1 MYYTIDK
8 EIITEFIVEKS
19 KFIAHMC
26 PVSTEEEAIL
36 YVESIRKKHYNATHN
51 VPVYVIGEKYEIQKY
66 SDDGEPAKTAGVPVL
81 EMLKKRSV
89 TNVCIVITRYFGGI
103 KLGTG
108 GLVRAYTHAA
118 QLAIDEVGL
127 KRVDEYATAIWE
139 YDYGYHD
146 KILHLLEK
154 FFHKIVDIQYT
165 SVIRMEIVM
174 NVGEYD
180 DFFAKLVELTSNQ
193 LKSTQK
199 EIVQLML

>member
-1 MYYTIDK
+1 MYYTIDR
-8 EIITEFIVEKS
+8 EVIAEFVVEKS
-19 KFIAHMC
+19 KFIAHMR
-26 PVSTEEEAIL
+26 PVSSEEEAVM

-51 VPVYVIGEKYEIQKY
+51 VPVYVIGEAYEIQKY

-118 QLAIDEVGL
+118 QLAIEEAGL
-127 KRVDEYATAIWE
+127 KRVDEYAKAIWE
-139 YDYGYHD
+139 YDYSYHD
-146 KILHLLEK
+146 KILHLLEQY
-154 FFHKIVDIQYT
+154 FHKILEIQYT
-165 SVIRMEIVM
+165 ANISVEIVM
-174 NVGEYD
+174 NVDEYD
-180 DFFAKLVELTSNQ
+180 EFFEKLVELTSNK
-193 LKSTQK
+193 LKSTPK

>member
-8 EIITEFIVEKS
+8 EIITEFVVEKS
-19 KFIAHMC
+19 KFISHMC
-26 PVSTEEEAIL
+26 PVSTEQEAIS

-66 SDDGEPAKTAGVPVL
+66 SDDKEPAKTAGVPVL
-81 EMLKKRSV
+81 EMLKKRSI

-139 YDYGYHD
+139 YDYSYHD
-146 KILHLLEK
+146 KILHLLENY
-154 FFHKIVDIQYT
+154 FHKIMDIQYT
-165 SVIRMEIVM
+165 AMIRVEIVM
-174 NVGEYD
+174 NADEYD
-180 DFFAKLVELTSNQ
+180 EFFEQLVELTSNK
-193 LKSTQK
+193 LKSTPK